1 MKDINAITL
10 TGRLGKDPD
19 LRQINQTTAVATFTI
34 AVGEKWKDKQTGE
47 MREETS
53 WVQCEA
59 MGPMA
64 TVIVEN
70 VGKGD
75 AVLVFGKI
83 KVQSWEKNGVKQYK
97 TFVQVNQF
105 RALGET
111 TKPEKRP
118 ATASRRHHDDEQ
130 EAPF

>member
-64 TVIVEN
+64 NVIVEN

-118 ATASRRHHDDEQ
+118 ATAARRHQDDEQ